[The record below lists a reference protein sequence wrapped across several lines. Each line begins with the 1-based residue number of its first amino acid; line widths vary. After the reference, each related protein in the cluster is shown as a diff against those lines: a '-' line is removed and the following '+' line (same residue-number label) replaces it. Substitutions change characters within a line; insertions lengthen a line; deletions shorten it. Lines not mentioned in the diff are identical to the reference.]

1 LSFATT
7 KSEIQIVF
15 HVRLMIV
22 GKIALYLEVFFWM
35 FTICNDY
42 YITQIS
48 ILRLLRTIQLI
59 LAKKELTAVAVN
71 YIIIMKLKFILSV

>member
-48 ILRLLRTIQLI
+48 ILRLLCWGLF
-59 LAKKELTAVAVN
+59 N
-71 YIIIMKLKFILSV
+71 